1 MLVWRLSF
9 QLALAMTP
17 TVRFLPRPLAMALL
31 TLLCSA
37 AVSLPCTA
45 LSLQEVL
52 EATVQRAGSRELPA
66 ASVPYEASSWLAGTP
81 SVGLSYLDSDQRYG
95 TDEAELWLNLP
106 LKSGRRRRADEAL
119 GGLSETLD
127 AQGLA
132 LRQLYFSGLLRE
144 VLWAYRL
151 ADARRRFAAEKRVV
165 LLELEQRQRELLAA
179 SASSEYALLLLQTEL
194 VAVQVVQQEFLQEAR
209 HWLQRYRQLS
219 GLQDMPVDIGEPQA
233 PGGDFAAAQHPRLR
247 ALDLAYDQQRQL
259 LRASS
264 AGAADWNLSVTAK
277 NLDTAGYDENQ
288 FGLGVEIP
296 LSAFEVGTQS
306 DNAQWRSIRRDYLL
320 ARDELLADLRGTWD
334 ALGSEQQGLREKQR
348 LLERSEEL
356 AGRIAAQL
364 AQLQASNEIG
374 QEILLRRAM
383 SAIDTRA
390 AAAANRILLERN
402 NAMLRQA
409 AGLSL

>member
-1 MLVWRLSF
+1 
-9 QLALAMTP
+9 MTP

-31 TLLCSA
+31 ALLCSA

-119 GGLSETLD
+119 SGLSETLD